1 MKKVSIL
8 GCGWVGKAVVDMLNT
23 NKYDTVCLSRNIE
36 ENSIRGEY
44 NCDILL
50 IAIPPRECYLEVL
63 RETLERVDTT
73 TQVILL
79 SSISFYDG
87 KSLVIEAEGLVQ
99 HDHDDVVILR
109 LGGLM
114 GYDRIA
120 GKYTAGK
127 VLTSDARTNYVHRDD
142 VVGIIESIIAEDVRD
157 EIFDVVAPLQCTKKE
172 IFAQNA
178 ELFGFEKTEF
188 LSGDETGKVLAPT
201 KLCEHLDYTF
211 VKKDVKLFWDF
222 DSD

>member
-1 MKKVSIL
+1 MTKVSIL
-8 GCGWVGKAVVDMLNT
+8 GCGWVGQALVEILNT
-23 NKYDTVCLSRNIE
+23 NKYETVCLSRDME
-36 ENSIRGEY
+36 ENSATRSY
-44 NCDILL
+44 ACDVLV
-50 IAIPPRECYLEVL
+50 IAIPPRDNYLEVL
-63 RETLERVDTT
+63 RETLERIEAS

-87 KSLVIEAEGLVQ
+87 KPLVIEGEGLVQ

-142 VVGIIESIIAEDVRD
+142 VVGIIESIIGQDVRD

-172 IFAQNA
+172 IFSQN
-178 ELFGFEKTEF
+178 EEVFGFEKTEF
-188 LSGDETGKVLAPT
+188 LSGDEVGKVLAPT
-201 KLCEHLDYTF
+201 KLCKLLDYTF
-211 VKKDVKLFWDF
+211 IKKDVKTFWQF